1 MSSAPT
7 PTVINPYT
15 GRQIKIGG
23 ATYNKIYW
31 RDLCPYSQ
39 SERQLVAQK
48 CSAETYF
55 LRLDNLGYPVCL
67 NVKTG
72 TCTCP
77 PHCLGINAAYKRA
90 IQCKVDVIATKAL
103 RLKSKYNCNAVNNKP
118 SI

>member
-1 MSSAPT
+1 MSSAQTQTQAPT

-31 RDLCPYSQ
+31 RDLCPYLQ
-39 SERQLVAQK
+39 SERHLVAQK
-48 CSAETYF
+48 CGAETCF

-67 NVKTG
+67 KVKTG

-77 PHCLGINAAYKRA
+77 LHCLGINAVYKRTR
-90 IQCKVDVIATKAL
+90 QYKTD
-103 RLKSKYNCNAVNNKP
+103 
-118 SI
+118 